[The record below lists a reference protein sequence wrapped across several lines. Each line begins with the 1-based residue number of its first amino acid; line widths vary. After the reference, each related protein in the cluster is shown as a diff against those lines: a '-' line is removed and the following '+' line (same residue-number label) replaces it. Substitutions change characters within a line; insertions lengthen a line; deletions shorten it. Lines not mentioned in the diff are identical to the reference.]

1 MTKDKPQKPMTLQER
16 RAAERRAERKN
27 QIILGAVLLV
37 CVIAVVVV
45 ILVSKP
51 QKALNCDG
59 GGASLL
65 QFGSCR

>member
-1 MTKDKPQKPMTLQER
+1 MANDKPQKSMTLQER

-27 QIILGAVLLV
+27 QIILGVVLLV
-37 CVIAVVVV
+37 CVVAVVAV
-45 ILVSKP
+45 IMVSKP
-51 QKALNCDG
+51 QKELNCDG